1 MLPHVV
7 RFNARE
13 GARGYADLLAAAGRE
28 RGAEPGAEPAERLA
42 ERLEIL
48 AAKAGLPRGLR
59 TAGVA
64 ERDFGALA
72 DHAAQQWTGRFNPR
86 RFDREGALQLYREAF

>member
-1 MLPHVV
+1 VV
-7 RFNARE
+7 RFNARD
-13 GARGYADLLAAAGRE
+13 GALGYADLLAAAGRE
-28 RGAEPGAEPAERLA
+28 PGDEPAERLA

-59 TAGVA
+59 AAGVA

-86 RFDREGALQLYREAF
+86 PFDREGALQLYREAF